1 MDLALIEKLMRM
13 LEQSSLQ
20 ELDVTEAGMRLRLA
34 KKRGGGPAEAIMP
47 ADEVVASIAQPELQ
61 PAAMAHRIVA
71 GMAGTF
77 YRAPAP
83 GAAPFVTEGDV
94 VEDGHQL
101 AIIEAMK
108 MLNPVESDIAGTVV
122 RILLEDGDSVTPG
135 AALFEIEPR

>member
-20 ELDVTEAGMRLRLA
+20 ELDVTEAGMRIRLA
-34 KKRGGGPAEAIMP
+34 KKRSGDPAEDMLP
-47 ADEVVASIAQPELQ
+47 AEEVMTSAPQPEVQ
-61 PAAMAHRIVA
+61 PAATAHRIVA

-83 GAAPFVTEGDV
+83 GAAPFVMEGDV
-94 VEDGHQL
+94 VEDGRQL

-108 MLNPVESDIAGTVV
+108 MLNPVESDIAGTIV
-122 RILLEDGDSVTPG
+122 RILLQDGDSVMPG